1 MASSCARV
9 GSLFF
14 LGIVRSS
21 CLGVGAR
28 GRGWRL
34 LPEGSNHRLGEPFPR
49 LDVGDMGRR
58 DGGRLYACAGE
69 FLFESVHS
77 IPFRWASL
85 PFCLGAPARG
95 RESAIAQKR
104 RPGRVYVEPF
114 RTLGTSVQWETF
126 LNHRALHYSAPAR
139 GRGRG
144 EALAKSATIE
154 LCSQAHDPIALPA
167 LHYSARPRGRGG
179 ARLWQNQPPSSV
191 ALRLTNDPL
200 ACPSL

>member
-1 MASSCARV
+1 MAACAALRLASASFAAMASSCARV

-95 RESAIAQKR
+95 RGGARLWRNQPPSSFALRLTIQSPCPPFTTV
-104 RPGRVYVEPF
+104 PG
-114 RTLGTSVQWETF
+114 LGAGEGRGFGKIS
-126 LNHRALHYSAPAR
+126 HRRALLSGSR
-139 GRGRG
+139 
-144 EALAKSATIE
+144 TI
-154 LCSQAHDPIALPA
+154 HLPA
-167 LHYSARPRGRGG
+167 LHYSIRPRGRGLFPG
-179 ARLWQNQPPSSV
+179 SLS
-191 ALRLTNDPL
+191 L
-200 ACPSL
+200 PSLWYPA